1 MRLSILM
8 VVALTIAG
16 AVPTFGGDSGPSA
29 PAPDEAELARET
41 RVELVLRLAR
51 QRNPDLR
58 EALERAGAAAARAS
72 GATAFPEPEA
82 QVQLW
87 QQPLARP
94 FDPKAGGMVML
105 GLRQALP
112 APGLREARGRA
123 ALADAEAARAGIRG
137 RELDVVSQV
146 RRAFAEYALAELEQV
161 VHLDHMELTSRF
173 VEMARAYYQDGRLS
187 KQDLLR
193 ASAELAR
200 LHADVVATAQ
210 ARRASGA
217 FLNVLMGRDPDAP
230 LGPARLEVPAQTEFT
245 VEEAEHALEARPD
258 LVAAHHGVER
268 SRASLDAARR
278 GARWPGLMLG
288 TDWGYMPVDGTHN
301 YTLML
306 GGNLP
311 WLWGRRDAEV
321 REAERNLAADQAAL
335 ESVRRNAAFQV
346 REAKTRLDA
355 AREAYDVL
363 DGQVVPQTRQAV
375 ETVGAAFASGQEAS
389 LGMLDSLRAY
399 LQVRLERT
407 RALARLH
414 AALADLEKAA
424 GHLHG
429 LGTTAEEG
437 KKP

>member
-1 MRLSILM
+1 MCPSILM
-8 VVALTIAG
+8 VVALTFPA
-16 AVPTFGGDSGPSA
+16 AVPPEAEAGPSSTSA
-29 PAPDEAELARET
+29 EEAELAKET
-41 RVELVLRLAR
+41 RVDLVLRLAR

-58 EALERAGAAAARAS
+58 EALERAAAASARIAGAS
-72 GATAFPEPEA
+72 AFPEPEA

-87 QQPLARP
+87 QQPLSRP
-94 FDPKAGGMVML
+94 FDPKAGGMVMM
-105 GLRQALP
+105 GLRQSLP
-112 APGLREARGRA
+112 APGLRAARGRA
-123 ALADAEAARAGIRG
+123 AQADADAARAGIQT

-146 RRAFAEYALAELEQV
+146 RRAYAEYALAELEQL

-187 KQDLLR
+187 KQDFLR
-193 ASAELAR
+193 ASAELSR
-200 LHADVVATAQ
+200 LHGDVVATAQ
-210 ARRASGA
+210 ARRASGS

-230 LGPARLEVPAQTEFT
+230 LGPARLEVPPQTEFS

-258 LVAAHHGVER
+258 LVAAHHAVLR
-268 SRASLDAARR
+268 SEAALDAARR
-278 GARWPGLMLG
+278 GARWPGLMVG
-288 TDWGYMPVDGTHN
+288 ADYGYMPAEGTSS
-301 YTLML
+301 YTLMV

-311 WLWGRRDAEV
+311 WLWGRRDSEV
-321 REAERNLAADQAAL
+321 REAERNLAADRAAL
-335 ESVRRNAAFQV
+335 ESARRTAAFQV

-375 ETVGAAFASGQEAS
+375 ETVEAAFASGQEAS
-389 LGMLDSLRAY
+389 LGMLDALRAY
-399 LQVRLERT
+399 LQVRLERA

-414 AALADLEKAA
+414 AALADLERAA

-429 LGTTAEEG
+429 LGLTPEEG